1 MTNSPRRALVDT
13 NILVCAYSSDSS
25 EYTACRELVERGG
38 TDSCE
43 IYVCPQ
49 VLMEFLVAV
58 TNAKRVQNARTLP
71 EALALVEELSRLL
84 PIIQPPPD
92 LHLRV
97 AALLATGQFGRTQT
111 YDLMIATTAISNG
124 FASIFSYDQVF
135 SRIPGITVIVP

>member
-1 MTNSPRRALVDT
+1 
-13 NILVCAYSSDSS
+13 
-25 EYTACRELVERGG
+25 
-38 TDSCE
+38 
-43 IYVCPQ
+43 
-49 VLMEFLVAV
+49 MEFLVAV
-58 TNAKRVQNARTLP
+58 TNVKRVQNARTLP

-111 YDLMIATTAISNG
+111 YDLMIAATALSSG
-124 FASIFSYDQVF
+124 FISIFSYDQVF